1 MRIDDWQLRFEDGL
15 LLLVYEPGIVG
26 LADMTKPTLL
36 NGLRHDEFPICPD
49 MPVFSGIRDDYRLA
63 FDARSKALTRDS
75 GVHARL
81 ADARQVDSATYSGG
95 SQIPP
100 GGKGHEARFPP
111 PSLSAGSGGSK
122 GDNRRN
128 ARRRARC
135 ADGLNRSRGNL
146 WQGKGLGE

>member
-1 MRIDDWQLRFEDGL
+1 MSFLF
-15 LLLVYEPGIVG
+15 V
-26 LADMTKPTLL
+26 
-36 NGLRHDEFPICPD
+36 PICPY
-49 MPVFSGIRDDYRLA
+49 FSGIRDGYRLA
-63 FDARSKALTRDS
+63 FDARSKAFTRDS

-100 GGKGHEARFPP
+100 GGKGHEERFPP

-135 ADGLNRSRGNL
+135 AASGPSRDRDGTARNQDFCAQRVSIFFLF
-146 WQGKGLGE
+146 